1 MTAIIKIKER
11 KNINKTFKNEH
22 VLLWTDSLVELFFL
36 QIQGSGIGVFED
48 NTRIKINY
56 SNNNNLDYKSIG
68 KLIPKKLITGDINLF
83 SIKDYFVKNPTK
95 LKKY

>member
-1 MTAIIKIKER
+1 MTAIIKIKKE

-36 QIQGSGIGVFED
+36 QVQGSGMGVFED

-56 SNNNNLDYKSIG
+56 SNNNNLNMHQ
-68 KLIPKKLITGDINLF
+68 LANFCTKKNL
-83 SIKDYFVKNPTK
+83 
-95 LKKY
+95 